1 MNFLDIIQKKKENK
15 ALSEEEIKF
24 FIENYVK
31 GEIPDYQ
38 VSAFLMAVYFNKLNL
53 DETYYLTKAMI
64 DSGDR
69 VDLSEVPGSKVDKH
83 STGGVGDTV
92 TLVLGPLLASVG
104 LVFAKMSGRGLGHT
118 GGTLDKLES
127 IPGFNINI
135 GGKEFVEILKKSNIA
150 VIGQT
155 ENIVP
160 ADKLL
165 YALRDATATVD
176 NVSLIASSILSKKI
190 ALGNDALVLDVK
202 VGSGA
207 FMKDIPSA
215 VELSELMVN
224 LGKKFGRNTKAIITS
239 MNEPLGD
246 AIGNSLEVI
255 EAINILKG
263 KKSGHLKEIALR
275 IGSKLMIMEGLAK
288 TEDEARKVL
297 EGKISDGSAIE
308 KFKEM
313 VELQG
318 GDPSYIDD
326 TDKFKK
332 SSIIK
337 DITSEETGFV
347 KTIEAIEI
355 GIASRDLGAGRHK
368 KGDVLDLSAG
378 IYLHKKVGDFVEK
391 GEKIATIYTE
401 KKNEVAGAIE
411 RIKAAYTFS
420 DKREDYKLIIEEID
434 WNE

>member
-190 ALGNDALVLDVK
+190 ALGTDGLVLDVK

-207 FMKDIPSA
+207 FMKDVPSA

-318 GDPSYIDD
+318 GDSSYIDN

-347 KTIEAIEI
+347 KSIEAIEI

-401 KKNEVAGAIE
+401 KENEVADAID
-411 RIKAAYTFS
+411 RIKAAYAFS

-434 WNE
+434 

>member
-53 DETYYLTKAMI
+53 DETYYLTKAML

-190 ALGNDALVLDVK
+190 ALGTDALVLDVK

-207 FMKDIPSA
+207 FMKDVPSA
-215 VELSELMVN
+215 IELSELMVN

-288 TEDEARKVL
+288 TEDDARKVL

-318 GDPSYIDD
+318 GDSSYIDD

-337 DITSEETGFV
+337 DIISEETGFV
-347 KTIEAIEI
+347 KSIEAIEI

-378 IYLHKKVGDFVEK
+378 IYIHKKVGDFVEK

-401 KKNEVAGAIE
+401 KENEVAGAID
-411 RIKAAYTFS
+411 RIKAAYAFS

>member
-190 ALGNDALVLDVK
+190 ALGTDGLVLDVK

-207 FMKDIPSA
+207 FMKDVPSA

-318 GDPSYIDD
+318 GDSSYIDN

-347 KTIEAIEI
+347 KAIEAIEI

-401 KKNEVAGAIE
+401 KENEVEGAID
-411 RIKAAYTFS
+411 RIKAAYAFS

>member
-190 ALGNDALVLDVK
+190 ALGTDGLVLDVK

-207 FMKDIPSA
+207 FMKDVPSA

-288 TEDEARKVL
+288 TEAEARKVL

-318 GDPSYIDD
+318 GDPSYIDN

-347 KTIEAIEI
+347 KSIEAIEI

-401 KKNEVAGAIE
+401 KENEVAGAIE
-411 RIKAAYTFS
+411 RIKAAYAFS

-434 WNE
+434 

>member
-92 TLVLGPLLASVG
+92 TLVLGPLLASVD

-190 ALGNDALVLDVK
+190 ALGTDALVLDVK

-207 FMKDIPSA
+207 FMKDVPSA

-318 GDPSYIDD
+318 GDSSYIDD
-326 TDKFKK
+326 TNKFKK

-337 DITSEETGFV
+337 DIISEETGFV
-347 KTIEAIEI
+347 KAIEAIEI

-378 IYLHKKVGDFVEK
+378 IYLHKKVSDFVEK

-401 KKNEVAGAIE
+401 KENEVAGAIE
-411 RIKAAYTFS
+411 RIKAAYAFS

-434 WNE
+434 

>member
-190 ALGNDALVLDVK
+190 ALGTDALVLDVK

-347 KTIEAIEI
+347 KSIEAIEI

-401 KKNEVAGAIE
+401 KENEVAGAIE
-411 RIKAAYTFS
+411 RIKAAYAFS

-434 WNE
+434 

>member
-53 DETYYLTKAMI
+53 DETYYLTKAML
-64 DSGDR
+64 DSGDC

-135 GGKEFVEILKKSNIA
+135 GGKEFVKILKKSNIA

-176 NVSLIASSILSKKI
+176 NISLIASSILSKKI
-190 ALGNDALVLDVK
+190 ALGTDALVLDVK

-207 FMKDIPSA
+207 FMKDVPSA

-263 KKSGHLKEIALR
+263 KKSGHLKEIALK

-337 DITSEETGFV
+337 DIISEETGFV
-347 KTIEAIEI
+347 KFIEAIEV

-378 IYLHKKVGDFVEK
+378 IYLHKKVSDFVEK

-401 KKNEVAGAIE
+401 KENEVEGAID

-434 WNE
+434 